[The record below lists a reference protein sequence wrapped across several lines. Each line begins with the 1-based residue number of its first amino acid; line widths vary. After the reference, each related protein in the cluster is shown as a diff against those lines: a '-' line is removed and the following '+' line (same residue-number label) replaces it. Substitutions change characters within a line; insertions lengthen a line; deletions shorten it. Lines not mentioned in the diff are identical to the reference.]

1 MYLLAMENN
10 NIEKV
15 TFMYMIFSIVTKP
28 GKQRFQKHMCT
39 VKHHLQMLLMRVRV
53 CQNHLQGD
61 HNYALLVSILQ
72 N

>member
-1 MYLLAMENN
+1 MENI

-15 TFMYMIFSIVTKP
+15 TFTLFFSIVTKP

-39 VKHHLQMLLMRVRV
+39 VKHHLQMLPMLVRV
-53 CQNHLQGD
+53 YQNHLQGD
-61 HNYALLVSILQ
+61 HNYALLASILQ